1 MAWRIE
7 LTETATRQL
16 RKLDRSEAKRITTF
30 LRDRI
35 GMLDD
40 PRSTGNALTG
50 PLGNYWRYRV
60 GDYRIICDIRDK
72 VLVILV
78 IAIGNRKEIYR

>member
-1 MAWRIE
+1 LAWRIE